1 MSRSCARD
9 GGDGTLCR
17 QALSLL
23 NEISMGS
30 RRGQIAECAAARF
43 ERLAYARNFA
53 RRKAVDDDDFVVFG
67 PSRETG

>member
-1 MSRSCARD
+1 MGFRS
-9 GGDGTLCR
+9 G
-17 QALSLL
+17 
-23 NEISMGS
+23 EY
-30 RRGQIAECAAARF
+30 GQIAECAAARF